1 MTTEQLSP
9 TEAIVL
15 RMWAGILPVAP
26 ASVEDDFFDLGGQ
39 SLHLVQFLQRAYG
52 EFSVDLPVTNLFED
66 RFTAARTAA
75 EIDRAVAEERALL
88 STTD

>member
-1 MTTEQLSP
+1 
-9 TEAIVL
+9 
-15 RMWAGILPVAP
+15 
-26 ASVEDDFFDLGGQ
+26 
-39 SLHLVQFLQRAYG
+39 
-52 EFSVDLPVTNLFED
+52 VTNLFED